1 MSWQIYFGNLFGTV
15 AFPVIES
22 VTETTFA
29 SDTTAHVVSMP
40 ASVNAG
46 DALIVIFTNDGSAT
60 VTTPS
65 GWTQLYT
72 LANGTALTGGAY
84 AKVASGS
91 EGGGT
96 VDFVTSATESASAQC
111 YRISGWHG
119 LIAGIAAG
127 TAGST
132 TTGTTADPPSLS
144 PGWGALD
151 TLWLA
156 TCHTSTT
163 QTISSGPTNYTNLTQ
178 TTSGSGTTFAQT
190 ISARRNNNTATEDPD
205 VFTTS
210 GTGASKVYN
219 TLAIRPL
226 ITGAFAATESGSDV
240 LASSGKVI
248 VTGALSATE
257 TGSDTF
263 SSSGMVL
270 VGGALSASETGS
282 DSFAA
287 AGAVIVRGSL
297 AATETGKDT
306 AALSGAVKVSGAL
319 SASESAPDTLAALG
333 TVAAAAAA
341 FPAFSVLAA
350 YSVTVISAEYF
361 QPAIAAKYTNTQG

>member
-1 MSWQIYFGNLFGTV
+1 M

-119 LIAGIAAG
+119 LITGVEAG
-127 TAGST
+127 TAGSI

-144 PGWGALD
+144 PSWGALD

-163 QTISSGPTNYTNLTQ
+163 QTISSGPTSYTNLTQ

-248 VTGALSATE
+248 VTGALSA
-257 TGSDTF
+257 
-263 SSSGMVL
+263 
-270 VGGALSASETGS
+270 SETGS

-306 AALSGAVKVSGAL
+306 AALPGAVKVSGAL

-361 QPAIAAKYTNTQG
+361 QPAIAAKYTSTQG

>member
-1 MSWQIYFGNLFGTV
+1 M

-119 LIAGIAAG
+119 LITGVEAG
-127 TAGST
+127 TAGSI

-144 PGWGALD
+144 PSWGALD

-163 QTISSGPTNYTNLTQ
+163 QTISSGPTSYTNLTQ
-178 TTSGSGTTFAQT
+178 TSSGSGTTFAQT
-190 ISARRNNNTATEDPD
+190 ISARRSNNTATEDPG

-226 ITGAFAATESGSDV
+226 TSGGLAATESS
-240 LASSGKVI
+240 
-248 VTGALSATE
+248 
-257 TGSDTF
+257 
-263 SSSGMVL
+263 
-270 VGGALSASETGS
+270 S
-282 DSFAA
+282 DSFS
-287 AGAVIVRGSL
+287 GSGDVAVQGGL
-297 AATETGKDT
+297 AATETGGDSFSST
-306 AALSGAVKVSGAL
+306 GSVLISGSLSANESGADTFAASGGPVISGDL
-319 SASESAPDTLAALG
+319 SASESGGDTFAASGVVVSAAVTGSMAAMESGSDVFKGIPKLSNVYLDLSLA
-333 TVAAAAAA
+333 TTTIDVAYTIQNIGLSKSN
-341 FPAFSVLAA
+341 PI
-350 YSVTVISAEYF
+350 ISLS
-361 QPAIAAKYTNTQG
+361 K

>member
-1 MSWQIYFGNLFGTV
+1 MAY
-15 AFPVIES
+15 PVIES
-22 VTETTFA
+22 ITETPFA
-29 SDTTAHVVSMP
+29 SDTTAHAVSMP

-60 VTTPS
+60 VTTPA

-127 TAGST
+127 TAGSVS
-132 TTGTTADPPSLS
+132 TGTTADPPSLS

-257 TGSDTF
+257 TGSD
-263 SSSGMVL
+263 
-270 VGGALSASETGS
+270 
-282 DSFAA
+282 SFAA

-306 AALSGAVKVSGAL
+306 AAVSGAVKVSGAL

-361 QPAIAAKYTNTQG
+361 QPAIAAKYTSTQG